1 MNPNFSR
8 PNLAIQWTLSL
19 LNATSFAHTAFLDLT
34 KIHHEFF
41 HFCSR
46 GCRVIYRLFATSR

>member
-19 LNATSFAHTAFLDLT
+19 LNATSFIHASFLDLT
-34 KIHHEFF
+34 KIHSDFF
-41 HFCSR
+41 HFCSG
-46 GCRVIYRLFATSR
+46 GCRAIYRLFVTGR